1 MFGSLPLG
9 FGLIGGMIAG
19 ILSVYAWYFT
29 TTPGAVALS
38 PFVYLILWPVSFVL
52 IGTERMGH
60 TAAISTHV
68 ILVICNAL
76 MYATI
81 GWLTGIVRGY
91 ISRG

>member
-1 MFGSLPLG
+1 MFRSLPFG
-9 FGLIGGMIAG
+9 FGLVGGVIAG

-29 TTPGAVALS
+29 TTPGAVAPS

-60 TAAISTHV
+60 TAAIITHV

-81 GWLTGIVRGY
+81 GWLISVVGY
-91 ISRG
+91 SSRG